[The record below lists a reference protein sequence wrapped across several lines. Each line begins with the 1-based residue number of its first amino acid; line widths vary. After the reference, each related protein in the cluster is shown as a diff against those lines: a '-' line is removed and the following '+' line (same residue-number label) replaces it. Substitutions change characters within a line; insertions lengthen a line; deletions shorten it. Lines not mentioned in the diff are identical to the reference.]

1 MKKLTLFLT
10 VALMSSVGWSE
21 TCTYTKDQEIVRS
34 AENLQ
39 DIRRLPS
46 SVNVNA
52 ENPCGG
58 TLLQLAVIR
67 GNPSIFNYLA
77 DMNGNFNA
85 KVSLAGYEIPDAPD
99 TIPFVL
105 FAARYSSS
113 SSIIDYMINKG
124 ADFKVKDSKGH
135 DVFWYFDQNPVLR
148 QTYLTKKGYAGLIP
162 LAQKIAAERRAYMGN

>member
-10 VALMSSVGWSE
+10 VALMSSVGWSA

-39 DIRRLPS
+39 DIRRFPS

-77 DMNGNFNA
+77 DMNSVEAMEFL
-85 KVSLAGYEIPDAPD
+85 KDRMEK
-99 TIPFVL
+99 TIDNTEFL
-105 FAARYSSS
+105 
-113 SSIIDYMINKG
+113 
-124 ADFKVKDSKGH
+124 
-135 DVFWYFDQNPVLR
+135 
-148 QTYLTKKGYAGLIP
+148 LT
-162 LAQKIAAERRAYMGN
+162 MNS